1 MKVINSFALTT
12 LIFFAFSNYSLT
24 ATQDSELYVIGFGSC
39 LTEKRNQPIWSA
51 IKEENLNEFF
61 FMGDN
66 VYGDNKETGLLD
78 DMKIAYALQ
87 KTKFPK
93 WLEEIKVN
101 AIWDDHDYGKND
113 GGEEYAYKAQSQKL
127 FLDFWKV
134 PENDPRRS
142 RKGIYF
148 SQIRDIHNHKVNL
161 IGLDTRYHRSSLGQ
175 EDKPYSAVEDLSKTM
190 LGKIQWNWLVNE
202 LNSNSDL
209 NIIVSSIQVIPTN
222 HGFEKWG
229 NFPHERS
236 RLLKMIEDSNT
247 PTIIISGDRHK
258 AGLYR
263 KGNLIELT
271 SSSMN
276 KPLPNYISKIWD
288 LISKET
294 DTYLIEDMFYPENYG
309 TLSINRQGEVFV
321 KLKDLKGKTVS
332 SAKLKIGVNI

>member
-1 MKVINSFALTT
+1 MKVINRFTLTT
-12 LIFFAFSNYSLT
+12 LIFLTFSNYSLT
-24 ATQDSELYVIGFGSC
+24 DLKNSELYVIGFGSC
-39 LTEKRNQPIWSA
+39 LTEKREQPIWSA

-93 WLEEIKVN
+93 WLQDIKVN

-113 GGEEYAYKAQSQKL
+113 GGEEYEYKAQSQEL

-134 PENDPRRS
+134 PENDPRRD

-148 SQIRDIHNHKVNL
+148 SQIIDIHNHKVNL
-161 IGLDTRYHRSSLGQ
+161 IGLDTRYHRSALGQ
-175 EDKPYSAVEDLSKTM
+175 EDKPYSAVEDISKTM
-190 LGKIQWNWLVNE
+190 LGEKQWDWLANE
-202 LNSNSDL
+202 LRRNSNL

-236 RLLKMIEDSNT
+236 KLLEMIEDSNT
-247 PTIIISGDRHK
+247 PTVILSGDRHK
-258 AGLYR
+258 AGLYK
-263 KGNLIELT
+263 KGNVIELT

-276 KPLPNYISKIWD
+276 KPLPAYLSKIWD

-294 DTYLIEDMFYPENYG
+294 DIYLIDDMFYPENYG
-309 TLSINRQGEVFV
+309 TLSINEDGEVSV
-321 KLKDLKGKTVS
+321 KLKDLNGKTVS
-332 SAKLKIGVNI
+332 STILKMRG

>member
-1 MKVINSFALTT
+1 MKLINRFSLTT
-12 LIFFAFSNYSLT
+12 LIFLTFSNYSST
-24 ATQDSELYVIGFGSC
+24 DIKYSELYVIGFGSC
-39 LTEKRNQPIWSA
+39 ITEKREQPIWSA

-78 DMKIAYALQ
+78 DMKIAYTLQ

-93 WLEEIKVN
+93 WLDEIKVN

-113 GGEEYAYKAQSQKL
+113 GGEEYEYKAQSQQL

-134 PENDPRRS
+134 PENDPRRD

-148 SQIRDIHNHKVNL
+148 SQIIDIHNHKVNL
-161 IGLDTRYHRSSLGQ
+161 IGLDTRYHRSALGQ
-175 EDKPYSAVEDLSKTM
+175 EDKPYSAVDDLSKTM
-190 LGKIQWNWLVNE
+190 LGEKQWDWLASE
-202 LNSNSDL
+202 LRRNSDL

-236 RLLKMIEDSNT
+236 KLLEMIEDSNT
-247 PTIIISGDRHK
+247 PTVIISGDRHK

-263 KGNLIELT
+263 KGNIIELT

-276 KPLPNYISKIWD
+276 KPLPSYLSKIWD

-294 DTYLIEDMFYPENYG
+294 DTNLIDDMFYPENYG
-309 TLSINRQGEVFV
+309 TLSFGPKGSLVIS
-321 KLKDLKGKTVS
+321 LKDIEGK
-332 SAKLKIGVNI
+332 IVNSVEMEMRD

>member
-1 MKVINSFALTT
+1 MKVINIFALVAI
-12 LIFFAFSNYSLT
+12 IFSIFSNHSL
-24 ATQDSELYVIGFGSC
+24 ADSKDSELYVMGFGSC
-39 LTEKRNQPIWSA
+39 LTEKREQPIWSA
-51 IKEENLNEFF
+51 IKEENLKEFF

-66 VYGDNKETGLLD
+66 VYGDNKETGALD
-78 DMKIAYALQ
+78 DMKVAYALQ
-87 KTKFPK
+87 KEKLPK
-93 WLEEIKVN
+93 WLNNINVN

-113 GGEEYAYKAQSQKL
+113 GGKEYVFKTQSQTL
-127 FLDFWKV
+127 FLNFWEV

-148 SQIRDIHNHKVNL
+148 SQVRDINNLKVNL
-161 IGLDTRYHRSSLGQ
+161 IGLDTRYHRSALGQ

-190 LGKIQWNWLVNE
+190 LGKAQWDWLIAE
-202 LNSNSDL
+202 LSKKSDL

-229 NFPHERS
+229 NFPHERDK
-236 RLLKMIEDSNT
+236 LLKLIENSNT

-258 AGLYR
+258 AGLYK

-271 SSSMN
+271 SSSLN

-294 DTYLIEDMFYPENYG
+294 DAYLTGEMFYPENYG
-309 TLSINRQGEVFV
+309 TVSFNKNGKILIE
-321 KLKDLKGKTVS
+321 LKDINGEAINSIELK
-332 SAKLKIGVNI
+332 L

>member
-1 MKVINSFALTT
+1 MKVINRFTLTT
-12 LIFFAFSNYSLT
+12 LIFLTFSNYSLT
-24 ATQDSELYVIGFGSC
+24 DLKNSELYVIGFGSC
-39 LTEKRNQPIWSA
+39 LTEKREQPIWSA

-93 WLEEIKVN
+93 WLDDIKVN

-113 GGEEYAYKAQSQKL
+113 GGEEYEYKAQSQEL

-134 PENDPRRS
+134 PKNDPRRE

-161 IGLDTRYHRSSLGQ
+161 IGLDTRYHRSALGQ
-175 EDKPYSAVEDLSKTM
+175 EDKPYSPVDDLSKTM
-190 LGKIQWNWLVNE
+190 LGEKQWDWLASE
-202 LNSNSDL
+202 LRRNSDL

-229 NFPHERS
+229 NFPHERNK
-236 RLLKMIEDSNT
+236 LLEMIENSNT

-258 AGLYR
+258 AGLYK
-263 KGNLIELT
+263 KGNVIELT

-276 KPLPNYISKIWD
+276 KPLPAYLSKIWD

-294 DTYLIEDMFYPENYG
+294 DTYLIDDMFYPENYG
-309 TLSINRQGEVFV
+309 TLSINEDGEVSV
-321 KLKDLKGKTVS
+321 KLKDLNGKTVS
-332 SAKLKIGVNI
+332 STILKMRG

>member
-1 MKVINSFALTT
+1 MKVINIFALVAIIF
-12 LIFFAFSNYSLT
+12 LIFSNHSL
-24 ATQDSELYVIGFGSC
+24 ADSKDFELYVMGFGSC
-39 LTEKRNQPIWSA
+39 LTEKREQPIWSA
-51 IKEENLNEFF
+51 IKEENLKEFF

-66 VYGDNKETGLLD
+66 VYGDNKETGELD
-78 DMKIAYALQ
+78 DMKVAYALQ
-87 KTKFPK
+87 KEKLPK
-93 WLEEIKVN
+93 WLNNINVN

-113 GGEEYAYKAQSQKL
+113 GGKEYVFKTQSQTL
-127 FLDFWKV
+127 FLNFWEV

-148 SQIRDIHNHKVNL
+148 SQVRDINNLKVNL
-161 IGLDTRYHRSSLGQ
+161 IGLDTRYHRSALGQ

-190 LGKIQWNWLVNE
+190 LGKAQWDWLIAE
-202 LNSNSDL
+202 LSKKSDL

-229 NFPHERS
+229 NFPHERDK
-236 RLLKMIEDSNT
+236 LLKLIENSNT

-258 AGLYR
+258 AGLYK

-271 SSSMN
+271 SSSLN

-294 DTYLIEDMFYPENYG
+294 DAYLTGEMFYPENYG
-309 TLSINRQGEVFV
+309 TVSFNKNGKILIE
-321 KLKDLKGKTVS
+321 LKDINGEAINSIELK
-332 SAKLKIGVNI
+332 L

>member
-1 MKVINSFALTT
+1 MKVINIFALVAI
-12 LIFFAFSNYSLT
+12 IFSIFSNHSL
-24 ATQDSELYVIGFGSC
+24 ADSKDFELYVMGFGSC
-39 LTEKRNQPIWSA
+39 LTEKREQPIWSA
-51 IKEENLNEFF
+51 IKEENLKEFF

-66 VYGDNKETGLLD
+66 VYGDNKETGALD
-78 DMKIAYALQ
+78 DMIVAYALQ
-87 KTKFPK
+87 KEKLPK
-93 WLEEIKVN
+93 WLNNINVN

-113 GGEEYAYKAQSQKL
+113 GGKEYVYKTQSQTL

-148 SQIRDIHNHKVNL
+148 SQVRDINNLKVNL
-161 IGLDTRYHRSSLGQ
+161 IGLDTRYHRSALGQ

-190 LGKIQWNWLVNE
+190 LGKVQWDWLISE
-202 LNSNSDL
+202 LSKKSNL

-229 NFPHERS
+229 NFPLERDK
-236 RLLKMIEDSNT
+236 LLKLIENSNT

-258 AGLYR
+258 AGLYK

-271 SSSMN
+271 SSSLN

-294 DTYLIEDMFYPENYG
+294 DAYLTGKMFYPENYG
-309 TLSINRQGEVFV
+309 TVSFNKNGKILIE
-321 KLKDLKGKTVS
+321 LKDINGEAINSIELK
-332 SAKLKIGVNI
+332 L